1 MAVPDDRDQ
10 YSGGDLLEIDPN
22 SRMAATYES
31 ALPLLMFVCSHSEE
45 SCRNS
50 PKWVKKMLAK
60 NTAM

>member
-22 SRMAATYES
+22 SR
-31 ALPLLMFVCSHSEE
+31 EE
-45 SCRNS
+45 SCRS